1 MPIGV
6 NSFLWTANF
15 TASHLPLIARAKA
28 LGLDGIEMGVFDFA
42 GFPAEAVRQE
52 LAAQEMTGLIC
63 TALTGSQ
70 SLGTEDPAVRAAT
83 LAFLRGAIRGAAE
96 AGISMVAGPFCSA
109 VGLLPGRRRTAA
121 EWQRAVEGLQE
132 LAPVCREH
140 GVRLAVEPLNR
151 FETYFLNTAADA
163 KALIDAVGQPEIG
176 VLYDTFH
183 ANIEEKNQAEAIR
196 LLGSRIFHVHTCE
209 NDRGTPGT
217 GPIDWIGVVGAL
229 REIDY
234 RGWCVIE
241 TFGPAIKEIAAA
253 ACIWRDLADRPE
265 DIPAVGAQNLRS
277 LGLV

>member
-15 TASHLPLIARAKA
+15 TEAHLPLISRAKA

-42 GFPAEAVRQE
+42 NFPAAAVRQE

-63 TALTGSQ
+63 TALTGNQ
-70 SLGTEDPAVRAAT
+70 SLGTEDRAVRAAT
-83 LAFLRGAIRGAAE
+83 LEFLCTAIRGAAN

-109 VGLLPGRRRTAA
+109 VGLLPGRRRTAD
-121 EWQRAVEGLQE
+121 EWQRAIEGLQE
-132 LAPVCREH
+132 LGPVCAEH

-163 KALIDAVGQPEIG
+163 KALIDAVGHPEIG

-183 ANIEEKNQAEAIR
+183 ANIEEKNQADAIR

-229 REIDY
+229 REIEY
-234 RGWCVIE
+234 SGWCVIE

-253 ACIWRDLADRPE
+253 ACIWRDLADNPE
-265 DIPAVGAQNLRS
+265 DIPSIGAENLRS
-277 LGLV
+277 LGVV

>member
-15 TASHLPLIARAKA
+15 TEAHLPLIARAKA

-42 GFPAEAVRQE
+42 NFPAAAVRKE

-63 TALTGSQ
+63 TALTGVQ
-70 SLGTEDPAVRAAT
+70 SLGSDDPAVRAAT
-83 LAFLRGAIRGAAE
+83 LDFLRSAIRGAAE
-96 AGISMVAGPFCSA
+96 AGISLVAGPFCSA
-109 VGLLPGRRRTAA
+109 VGLLPGRRRTAD
-121 EWQRAVEGLQE
+121 EWQRAIEGLQE
-132 LAPVCREH
+132 LGPVCREH
-140 GVRLAVEPLNR
+140 GVRFAVEPLNR

-163 KALIDAVGQPEIG
+163 KALIDAVGCPEIG

-183 ANIEEKNQAEAIR
+183 ANIEEKNQADAIR

-209 NDRGTPGT
+209 NDRGIPGT

-229 REIDY
+229 REIEY
-234 RGWCVIE
+234 SGWCVIE

-253 ACIWRDLADRPE
+253 ACIWRDLADNPE
-265 DIPAVGAQNLRS
+265 DIPAVGAANLRA
-277 LGLV
+277 LGVV